1 MTNLEDM
8 QNTVAALEQLND
20 EMTKANDEL
29 EVINKEEGL
38 FQWQISAYPQLQLMF
53 QAKEPYA
60 KLWTTALEFTVK
72 NEQWMNGD

>member
-1 MTNLEDM
+1 MANLEDM

-20 EMTKANDEL
+20 EMLKASDQL

-38 FQWQISAYPQLQLMF
+38 FQWQISTYPQLLAMF

-72 NEQWMNGD
+72 SEKWMNG